1 MKKINYLLIAAIA
14 SLTVASCQKEQA
26 EQFTPAGQGAGQEF
40 TVSLPEVTKTDLVE
54 GKTVWA
60 KNDSLWISNGTLTEK
75 IGEVLYLQDER
86 YHDYPRDA
94 EHVCGLSV

>member
-40 TVSLPEVTKTDLVE
+40 TVSLPEVTKTALVE

-60 KNDSLWISNGTLTEK
+60 KNDSAF
-75 IGEVLYLQDER
+75 
-86 YHDYPRDA
+86 PRSPG
-94 EHVCGLSV
+94 VRSPLPSRRKVP

>member
-40 TVSLPEVTKTDLVE
+40 TVSLPEVTKTALVE

-60 KNDSLWISNGTLTEK
+60 KK
-75 IGEVLYLQDER
+75 
-86 YHDYPRDA
+86 PRKSA
-94 EHVCGLSV
+94 FPRSPGVRSPLPSRRKVP

>member
-26 EQFTPAGQGAGQEF
+26 EPFTPAGQGAGQEF
-40 TVSLPEVTKTDLVE
+40 TVSLIERYPHRENRRSRGVL
-54 GKTVWA
+54 G
-60 KNDSLWISNGTLTEK
+60 S
-75 IGEVLYLQDER
+75 EVLYLQDER

-94 EHVCGLSV
+94 EHVCGLSL

>member
-26 EQFTPAGQGAGQEF
+26 EPFTPAGQGAGQEF
-40 TVSLPEVTKTDLVE
+40 TVSLPEVTKTALVE

-60 KNDSLWISNGTLTEK
+60 KNRRSRGVLGS
-75 IGEVLYLQDER
+75 EVLYLQDER

>member
-40 TVSLPEVTKTDLVE
+40 TVSLPEVTKTALVE

-60 KNDSLWISNGTLTEK
+60 KNDSLWVSNGTLTEK
-75 IGEVLYLQDER
+75 IGVPE
-86 YHDYPRDA
+86 
-94 EHVCGLSV
+94 